1 MLKASPLQ
9 IKAYQHLRKMIDEE
23 LLVDDTIYSETK
35 MAEQLGIS
43 RTPMRDALQ
52 RLEQEGF
59 IEILPSR
66 GFRLQKIT
74 PEQILKNFQVRSALE
89 GYCALNLTQN
99 RHTDQ
104 AKKVIKR
111 LKELLEHQE
120 KICSEQGDLA
130 DFVRCDLQFH
140 LAIVESL
147 DNAELSQMFS
157 NHLYCIQKLA
167 RKSLLHPGRVEETL
181 SEHRAIYDAICAGDV
196 ANVYNIT
203 MLHMH
208 TAAEINMAE
217 LT

>member
-74 PEQILKNFQVRSALE
+74 PEQILKNGQSRNISLQHTI
-89 GYCALNLTQN
+89 LKNQN
-99 RHTDQ
+99 R
-104 AKKVIKR
+104 R
-111 LKELLEHQE
+111 
-120 KICSEQGDLA
+120 
-130 DFVRCDLQFH
+130 
-140 LAIVESL
+140 
-147 DNAELSQMFS
+147 
-157 NHLYCIQKLA
+157 
-167 RKSLLHPGRVEETL
+167 
-181 SEHRAIYDAICAGDV
+181 
-196 ANVYNIT
+196 
-203 MLHMH
+203 
-208 TAAEINMAE
+208 
-217 LT
+217 